1 VTTEA
6 RTNSEQDQAPGGSD
20 WYKDAVI
27 YELHVRAFFDSNG
40 DGLGDF
46 AGLSEKLDY
55 LKDLGVTALWLL
67 PFYPSPGLD
76 DGYDISDNTDVNPDY
91 GSMRDVRTLI
101 REAHKRGLKI
111 ITELVCNHTSDQHA
125 WFQRARRS
133 APGSPHRDFYVWSD
147 TPEKYKS
154 ARIIFKDFESS
165 NWSWDDQANAYY
177 WHRFYRHQ
185 PDLNFD
191 NPRVREAIM
200 RVMDFWLEMGVDGL
214 RLDAVPYLY
223 EREGTS
229 CENLPETFQFLRDL
243 RAHIDANF
251 EGRMLLAEANQWPE
265 DAVAYFG
272 DGELCHMAFHFPL
285 MPRLFMS
292 IYMEDRYPIVDI
304 VRQTPAIPEN
314 CQWAVFLRNH
324 DELTLEMVTDE
335 ERDYMN
341 RVYAVDSRMRINL
354 GIRRRLAPLLGN
366 HRRRIELMNG
376 LLFAM
381 PGTPVIYYGDEIGMG
396 DNVYLGDRNGVRT
409 PMQWSGDRNAG
420 FSRANPQ
427 KLYLPVIIDPE
438 YNYETVNVEA
448 QAENQHSLLWWTR
461 RLISLRKRYKAFG
474 RGTMEFLQPENRKVM
489 AFVRRYDDE
498 HILVIANLSRFVQA
512 VSLDLSE
519 FAGMSLIEMFGRVE
533 MPPVT
538 ESPYL
543 FTLGPHSFY
552 WLSIEPQRVSMARSG
567 WSDDW
572 SEAPVQTVRRSW
584 RELFDGNG
592 TGAEVLSRYLPAFL
606 ATRRWFGGKG
616 RHLRSAS
623 IVESIPVR
631 AAGTNA
637 SINLVSAQYE
647 EGTAETYVLPLAYE
661 TGEAAFQRQ
670 SHTPEA
676 VFLRVK
682 AEASGEDGILSDA
695 MHDDRFATAML
706 RLVHRGVHMRAN
718 NGEIVGARTSVGR
731 RLVTDEALKPTVL
744 RAEQSNTSIAYGDKL
759 LLKLFRRVEAGANP
773 DLEIGRYL
781 TESGFNHA
789 PRVAG
794 SIEYQRPR
802 QEPITLGIMHE
813 YITKEGDAW
822 DVTQDALRD
831 YFDRVASSSAEVSPP
846 PITVP
851 SLMRLTEEELP
862 ELVRETIGAY
872 LESARLL
879 GERTAQM
886 HVALSSGRPESG
898 FVPEAFTPFYQR
910 ATYQSMR
917 NMTTSALALL
927 GRRIKSE
934 VGVPSEAVTVAGME
948 DEILARFRAI
958 VNQHLTSSRIRTHG
972 DYHLGQVLY
981 TGSDFIITDFEG
993 EPAKSLSERRQRRSP
1008 LRDVAGMLRSYSYAV
1023 QTAIRERSERGLP
1036 EELAQHAS
1044 PWGQFWQAWVSSVF
1058 LRSYLGEASRGHFL
1072 RASRDEIE
1080 LLLGIFVLEKSMYE
1094 LAYELNN
1101 RPEWLFVPVQGI
1113 VELMQ
1118 GPP

>member
-1 VTTEA
+1 MTVA
-6 RTNSEQDQAPGGSD
+6 RVSSEQVQGQGAAD

-40 DGLGDF
+40 DGVGDF
-46 AGLSEKLDY
+46 AGLTAKLDY

-76 DGYDISDNTDVNPDY
+76 DGYDIADYTDVNPSY
-91 GSMRDVRTLI
+91 GTMRDVRTLI

-147 TPEKYKS
+147 SPEKYKGT
-154 ARIIFKDFESS
+154 RIIFKDFEAS

-191 NPRVREAIM
+191 NPRVREAII

-214 RLDAVPYLY
+214 RLDAIPYLY

-229 CENLPETFQFLRDL
+229 NENLHETYGFLREL

-272 DGELCHMAFHFPL
+272 DGDLCQMAFHFPL

-292 IYMEDRYPIVDI
+292 IHMEDRYPIVDI

-341 RVYAVDSRMRINL
+341 RVYAVDSSMRINL

-366 HRRRIELMNG
+366 HRRRVELMNG
-376 LLFAM
+376 LLFSM

-474 RGTMEFLQPENRKVM
+474 RGTMDFLQPDNRKIL
-489 AFVRRYDDE
+489 AFMRRYEDE
-498 HILVIANLSRFVQA
+498 QILVIANLSRFVQGL
-512 VSLDLSE
+512 SLDLSE

-533 MPPVT
+533 MPGIQD
-538 ESPYL
+538 SPYFL
-543 FTLGPHSFY
+543 TLGPHSFY
-552 WLSIEPQRVSMARSG
+552 WFSIEPARVPMPLPQWSNASG
-567 WSDDW
+567 
-572 SEAPVQTVRRSW
+572 EAPLHTLRRGW
-584 RELFDGNG
+584 RELFTAVPSGSD
-592 TGAEVLSRYLPAFL
+592 ALSAHLPGFL
-606 ATRRWFGGKG
+606 NTRRWFAGKG
-616 RHLRSAS
+616 RRIRTAA
-623 IVESIPVR
+623 IDESIPVR
-631 AAGTNA
+631 NGTTTA
-637 SINLVSAQYE
+637 FINLVTVQYT
-647 EGTAETYVLPLAYE
+647 EGSAETYVLPLAYQ
-661 TGEAAFQRQ
+661 TGDAAYQRQ
-670 SHTPEA
+670 SQTPEA
-676 VFLRVK
+676 VFLRTKVG
-682 AEASGEDGILSDA
+682 ENGEEGVLYDAS
-695 MHDDRFATAML
+695 HDEGFADAML
-706 RLVHRGVHMRAN
+706 RTVQRGTKIKARDGEVTGIRTAALRRLGATGQLRAN
-718 NGEIVGARTSVGR
+718 
-731 RLVTDEALKPTVL
+731 VL

-759 LLKLFRRVEAGANP
+759 LLKLFRRVEPGVNP
-773 DLEIGRYL
+773 DFEIGKYF
-781 TESGFNHA
+781 TDTGFQHA
-789 PRVAG
+789 PLVAG
-794 SIEYQRPR
+794 GIEYVRPR
-802 QEPITLGIMHE
+802 KEPITLGIVHE
-813 YITKEGDAW
+813 FITKEGDAW
-822 DVTQDALRD
+822 EITLDALRD
-831 YFDRVASSSAEVSPP
+831 FFDRAASVNREVVAP
-846 PITVP
+846 PINAA
-851 SLMRLTEEELP
+851 SLLRLTEEELP
-862 ELVRETIGAY
+862 ELVGETIGAY
-872 LESARLL
+872 IESARLL

-886 HVALSSGRPESG
+886 HLAMAGGTVESG
-898 FVPEAFTPFYQR
+898 FVPEPFTPFYQR
-910 ATYQSMR
+910 SLYQSMR
-917 NMTTSALALL
+917 NMTTGSFALL
-927 GRRIKSE
+927 TQRIKSE
-934 VGVPSEAVTVAGME
+934 IGAPPEAVVVAGLE
-948 DEILARFRAI
+948 DEVLLRFRAI
-958 VNQHLTSSRIRTHG
+958 VNRSLSSSRVRTHG
-972 DYHLGQVLY
+972 DFHLGQVLY
-981 TGSDFIITDFEG
+981 TGSDFVITDFEG
-993 EPAKSLSERRQRRSP
+993 EPAKSLNERRLRRSP
-1008 LRDVAGMLRSYSYAV
+1008 LRDVAGMLRSFSYAV
-1023 QTAIRERSERGLP
+1023 HTSLRERGQRGLP
-1036 EELAQHAS
+1036 EESEHQARE
-1044 PWGQFWQAWVSSVF
+1044 WGQFWQAWVSSVF
-1058 LRSYLGEASRGHFL
+1058 LGSYLTEASRGAL
-1072 RASRDEIE
+1072 LQAGRDELE
-1080 LLLGIFVLEKSMYE
+1080 LLLGVYMLEKAVYE
-1094 LAYELNN
+1094 MAYELNN
-1101 RPEWLFVPVQGI
+1101 RPDWLFVPLQGI
-1113 VELMQ
+1113 LELMQ
-1118 GPP
+1118 GTS